1 MICHLVYYI
10 FKVSWLFTFPKSADY
25 FGDSLG
31 ILREF
36 FGNSSE
42 ILWELSLIVY
52 IFKSL
57 LACYIF
63 KVGWCVMNWHHF
75 REWGI
80 LNIRVCVCRSKS
92 WQKSEIWL
100 KGGQGQKWSLEA
112 LSWVLALK
120 YWIADW
126 YVFKI
131 GCVLGLKSSQNLE
144 ILMKS
149 FLFSNKCWVYLGPN
163 ISKRWIFDH

>member
-1 MICHLVYYI
+1 MEGSDLSPSLLHFQSQLIIYI
-10 FKVSWLFTFPKSADY
+10 SKVSWLFWGF
-25 FGDSLG
+25 FGNSSR

-36 FGNSSE
+36 FENSSG
-42 ILWELSLIVY
+42 ILRKFFGNCHWLFIFSKVY
-52 IFKSL
+52 LLVTFSKSADCL
-57 LACYIF
+57 HF
-63 KVGWCVMNWHHF
+63 KVSWCVGVMNWHHF

-126 YVFKI
+126 YF
-131 GCVLGLKSSQNLE
+131 
-144 ILMKS
+144 
-149 FLFSNKCWVYLGPN
+149 F
-163 ISKRWIFDH
+163 